1 MSIYVEFRDR
11 CEGKNHQKKGEAVR
25 GHPTFGKLKD
35 EEARRLMEKTTQRE
49 DRYK

>member
-1 MSIYVEFRDR
+1 MSIYVEFGDR
-11 CEGKNHQKKGEAVR
+11 YAGRNHQKKGEAVR

-35 EEARRLMEKTTQRE
+35 EEARCLMEKTIQRE